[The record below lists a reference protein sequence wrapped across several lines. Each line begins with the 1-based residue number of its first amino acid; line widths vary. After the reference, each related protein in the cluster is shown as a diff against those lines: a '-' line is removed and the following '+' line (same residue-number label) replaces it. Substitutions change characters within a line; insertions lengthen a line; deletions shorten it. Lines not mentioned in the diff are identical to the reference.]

1 MTELDAPAHREID
14 GVYYNPDGHPPYIIA
29 EAKFGSAR
37 IQVLK
42 DGTSQMS
49 DKWIIDRLKA
59 AIGGEMANKIKME
72 MILNPDNVGTVLVN
86 VSTNGFVKQTQLID
100 GIKK

>member
-1 MTELDAPAHREID
+1 M
-14 GVYYNPDGHPPYIIA
+14 G
-29 EAKFGSAR
+29 
-37 IQVLK
+37 
-42 DGTSQMS
+42 

-59 AIGGEMANKIKME
+59 AIGEEMANKIRME

>member
-1 MTELDAPAHREID
+1 MTELDAPAHRGID

-29 EAKFGSAR
+29 ESKFGSAR
-37 IQVLK
+37 LGVLK
-42 DGTSQMS
+42 DGTPQMG

-59 AIGGEMANKIKME
+59 AIGEEMANKIRME

-86 VSTNGFVKQTQLID
+86 VSTNGFVKKTQLID